1 MLKKVLLAIA
11 LLVGYFSIGQ
21 VPNGLPQ
28 RFSGK
33 WYQFQ
38 YYASID
44 SGLLAPL
51 RDTNFRPSR
60 VGAITTRPSDSLMY
74 RWDGRRWDLIG
85 KGGNFGVYT
94 AGNGLSLSGNT
105 FRVDT
110 ATIAARNRLQKV
122 ADSLGALISGTV
134 PTSTSV
140 STSYGLEGGGTLT
153 TSLSLE
159 ADTTQL
165 STRAWRKKGTDS
177 VAALLSNYTPLS
189 RNITTG
195 FGLTGGGNL
204 TTDRVIVADSTNSL
218 ASKLRLNKVA
228 DSLGFVFGKL
238 ASSNTWS
245 AKNTFTDSI
254 VGVNQRLSGVSFS
267 NGFLSNGGG
276 LYLNSSDGVMGTK
289 IYPNINFGT
298 QVNIEIDQP
307 NKRVIIGNGV
317 LNSSVGF
324 GFAGGADEY
333 LGLYSRGNGVLF
345 IDNGTTIS
353 QVNSSGVTANSFIKS
368 GGTSSQI
375 LAADGSVITA
385 GTGITIAGGSI
396 SASVVD
402 TVTLSTRAWRQK
414 GVDSLLSV
422 FNTNVSGTTNTIAMF
437 TGSNTVGN
445 SALTQTSTTLTIPR
459 KVNINLPTDTSIV
472 GTLVGTGTNVGAQW
486 VFKNDYNTRGGF
498 VGIAAGET
506 SGDMVLAVGDNKKIV
521 FGLGTVGN
529 SRAAEFSENAFKIFQ
544 TAGSTSNWVTLG
556 SLTGTQTWLFGSA
569 TTGSGFT
576 LKTDAYINVNINGTA
591 YKLALVN

>member
-1 MLKKVLLAIA
+1 MKKWLLIVFCMVAVA
-11 LLVGYFSIGQ
+11 SYGQ
-21 VPNGLPQ
+21 IPTGLPTQ
-28 RFSGK
+28 FSNQWYRFSR
-33 WYQFQ
+33 YMTV
-38 YYASID
+38 D
-44 SGLLAPL
+44 SLFGLPY
-51 RDTNFRPSR
+51 RDTNFVAFRAG
-60 VGAITTRPSDSLMY
+60 VLVTRPADSLVY
-74 RWDGRRWDLIG
+74 RSTGKTSGKKWDLAG
-85 KGGNFGVYT
+85 TGGTFGVYT
-94 AGNGLSLSGNT
+94 AGNGLALSGTT

-110 ATIAARNRLQKV
+110 SVIAARARLQKV
-122 ADSLGALISGTV
+122 ADSLGAIISGTV

-177 VAALLSNYTPLS
+177 VAALLSNYATTS

-204 TTDRVIVADSTNSL
+204 TTDRTLVADTANSL
-218 ASKLRLNKVA
+218 ASRLRVIKVI
-228 DSLGFVFGKL
+228 DSLKF
-238 ASSNTWS
+238 ASNTWS
-245 AKNTFTDSI
+245 AKQTFTDSI
-254 VGVNQRLSGVSFS
+254 VGVNQRLSGTLGVSGATS
-267 NGFLSNGGG
+267 ILNSLSV
-276 LYLNSSDGVMGTK
+276 LSSDGVMGARVFA
-289 IYPNINFGT
+289 PINFGT
-298 QVNIEIDQP
+298 QVNIDLDQP
-307 NKRVIIGNGV
+307 NQRVLIGNGN
-317 LNSSVGF
+317 LASSVGF
-324 GFAGGADEY
+324 GVGGGAGE
-333 LGLYSRGNGVLF
+333 GLNVYAKGWANILNSGNASLAY
-345 IDNGTTIS
+345 IDGT
-353 QVNSSGVTANSFIKS
+353 GVTSTAFIKT

-375 LAADGSVITA
+375 LAANGSVITA
-385 GTGITIAGGSI
+385 GTGITISGGSI

-422 FNTNVSGTTNTIAMF
+422 FNTRVSGTTNTIAMF
-437 TGSNTVGN
+437 TASGTVGN
-445 SALTQTSTTLTIPR
+445 SALTQTSTTLSVPR
-459 KVNINLPTDTSIV
+459 QLNIALPTDTSIV
-472 GTLVGTGTNVGAQW
+472 GTLVGTGVNVGSQW

-506 SGDMVLAVGDNKKIV
+506 TGDMVLAVGDNKKIV

-576 LKTDAYINVNINGTA
+576 LKTDAYINVTINGTA

>member
-1 MLKKVLLAIA
+1 MKKWLLIVFCMVAVA
-11 LLVGYFSIGQ
+11 SYGQ
-21 VPNGLPQ
+21 IPTGLPTQ
-28 RFSGK
+28 FSNQWYRFSR
-33 WYQFQ
+33 YMTV
-38 YYASID
+38 D
-44 SGLLAPL
+44 SLFGLPY
-51 RDTNFRPSR
+51 RDTNFVAFRAG
-60 VGAITTRPSDSLMY
+60 VLVTRPADSLVY
-74 RWDGRRWDLIG
+74 RSTGKTSGKKWDLAG
-85 KGGNFGVYT
+85 TGGTFGVYT
-94 AGNGLSLSGNT
+94 AGNGLALSGTT

-110 ATIAARNRLQKV
+110 SVIAARARLQKV
-122 ADSLGALISGTV
+122 ADSLGAIISGTV

-177 VAALLSNYTPLS
+177 VAALLSNYATTS

-204 TTDRVIVADSTNSL
+204 TTDRTLVADTANSL
-218 ASKLRLNKVA
+218 ASRLRVIKVI
-228 DSLGFVFGKL
+228 DSLKF
-238 ASSNTWS
+238 ASNTWS
-245 AKNTFTDSI
+245 AKQTFTDSI
-254 VGVNQRLSGVSFS
+254 VGVNQRLSGTLGVSGATS
-267 NGFLSNGGG
+267 ILNSLSV
-276 LYLNSSDGVMGTK
+276 LSSDGVMGARVFA
-289 IYPNINFGT
+289 PINFGT
-298 QVNIEIDQP
+298 QVNIDLDQP
-307 NKRVIIGNGV
+307 NQRVLIGNGN
-317 LNSSVGF
+317 LSASVGF
-324 GFAGGADEY
+324 GVGGGGGE
-333 LGLYSRGNGVLF
+333 GLNVYAKGWANIL
-345 IDNGTTIS
+345 
-353 QVNSSGVTANSFIKS
+353 NSSSVSLAYIDGTGVTSTAFIKT

-375 LAADGSVITA
+375 LAANGSVITA
-385 GTGITIAGGSI
+385 GTGITISGGSI

-422 FNTNVSGTTNTIAMF
+422 FNTRVSGTTNTIAMF
-437 TGSNTVGN
+437 TASGTVGN
-445 SALTQTSTTLTIPR
+445 SALTQTSTTLSVPR
-459 KVNINLPTDTSIV
+459 QLNIALPTDTSIV
-472 GTLVGTGTNVGAQW
+472 GTLVGTGVNVGSQW

-506 SGDMVLAVGDNKKIV
+506 TGDMVLAVGDNKKIV

-576 LKTDAYINVNINGTA
+576 LKTDAYINVTINGTA